1 MAYYKYHIFFCLN
14 QRNENEQ
21 CCNNFGAE
29 DKFNYMKKKLKSLNL
44 YGVNMCIDIL
54 IMKVLMKLLRN
65 ILTMERKLNA
75 YWFRFSKIIAF
86 NFFFVWVDILVFSN
100 FFCFDQIEPG

>member
-14 QRNENEQ
+14 QRDDNEQ

-44 YGVNMCIDIL
+44 YGVNMCRVNRAGCFNRCQEGPLLVIYPEETWYRLL
-54 IMKVLMKLLRN
+54 IMKILMKLLRN

-75 YWFRFSKIIAF
+75 Y
-86 NFFFVWVDILVFSN
+86 
-100 FFCFDQIEPG
+100 